1 MENRIF
7 NLINQIDITTI
18 SDSRISLLLPLCDY
32 IQTKVK
38 QKTEANLIFICTHN
52 SRRSQLSQMW
62 AKVIADFYGIDIK
75 TFSGGTEITA
85 CNERTIESF
94 KRMGFIIHNP
104 GGQNPH
110 YELIYHPHKPSL
122 LFFSKNYDDAPN
134 PKENFAAILTC
145 TDADENC
152 PFIEG
157 AEKRISLP
165 YEDPKAFDDTTYE
178 AKVYDE
184 RSIQIA
190 TEMKYVFSR
199 LLG

>member
-7 NLINQIDITTI
+7 NLINQIDTTTI
-18 SDSRISLLLPLCDY
+18 SSHRKSLLHPLCDF
-32 IQTKVK
+32 IKTKIK
-38 QKTEANLIFICTHN
+38 QKTEANLTFICTHN

-62 AKVIADFYGIDIK
+62 AKVIADFYGIDIN

-85 CNERTIESF
+85 CNKRTIESF
-94 KRMGFIIHNP
+94 KRMGFAIHNP

-110 YELIYHPHKPSL
+110 YELKYHPNKPSL
-122 LFFSKNYDDAPN
+122 LFFSKIYDDAPN
-134 PKENFAAILTC
+134 PKENFAAIMTC

-152 PFIEG
+152 PIIEG

-165 YEDPKAFDDTTYE
+165 YEDPKAFDDTAEE
-178 AKVYDE
+178 AKMYDE

-190 TEMKYVFSR
+190 TEMKYIFSG